1 MTGIKRLKVFRN
13 VLAASVLV
21 VGGTGCAKDALNR
34 ALFSMGEQAQCAQA
48 GEHRIDGKQ
57 RHSSC
62 LADALQGSEF
72 DEYSKAREQHL
83 AK

>member
-1 MTGIKRLKVFRN
+1 MYKRQGYRIALIAGL
-13 VLAASVLV
+13 LAG
-21 VGGTGCAKDALNR
+21 GGTGCAKDALNR
-34 ALFSMGEQAQCAQA
+34 ALFSMGEQAQCARV

-57 RHSSC
+57 RHTGC